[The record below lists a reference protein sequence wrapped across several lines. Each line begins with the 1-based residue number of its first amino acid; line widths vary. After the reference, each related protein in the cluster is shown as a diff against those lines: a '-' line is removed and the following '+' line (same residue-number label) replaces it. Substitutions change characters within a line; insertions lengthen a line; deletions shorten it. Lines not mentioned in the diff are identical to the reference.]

1 MKKVFKKSG
10 LIVKVLIGLAL
21 LGGTSCSNLFDDFLN
36 EDGSIK
42 SGDTR
47 LTAINPGQSQLNPD
61 ENSASAG
68 DDNKYEITEPAPAPK
83 PQITPNAKPE
93 EYFSSD
99 EDFEIKNTVIDSG
112 IVVLKS
118 GRENYNQII
127 YDAAQHEY
135 EIGYDKNEA
144 CSDGVKE
151 ARKHSS
157 PVFLTAY
164 DDPVTV
170 KAFKNDSK
178 AKITYSAFQ
187 TRTTNVSDGS
197 WTSSYIAEGSEVFVD
212 LQEAAQRKVDFTQA
226 GGEGEPIVFENLPY
240 GTTCVKITIT
250 ADDAYYSDSYTVCL
264 NKKHILTSLVTQE
277 EGNAAKT
284 DLTTGLVVLK
294 ESDGFNNN
302 QISYEPSVKNYATAN
317 LTSKDNTLYLKAVPS
332 DKKATVSWSA
342 AYTAKPVYKYE
353 YYQTVTKT
361 VVKVDANGKL
371 IEGPETTKE
380 TKKVASAAENKTEVK
395 EEASSDGSTT
405 TTTINTVTRKT
416 IVGLDKMEEV
426 TPEDISSILLPVEN
440 QNSDR
445 VRLTSLP
452 YGVTKVTVR
461 VSSYDKTNPLEDIY
475 TITLPRVQF
484 YSSEESSEN
493 TSSSGSEQ
501 SPACEDDTSKLEDL
515 SVTNLETIDDDG
527 NKTKIETQAA
537 VNFTFD
543 KEETIYSLVVD
554 EDTDVMIINPALS
567 ENESMSN
574 PVSKT
579 KYSSLTSNDYSVT
592 LQGGLQVITFTVTE
606 EGCEPRTYTIYAY
619 KQSGNTIL
627 EAINYSS
634 YDCVSEKWTEQ
645 SMASANYEAGLT
657 SMSPSAVSLD
667 NGAEESN
674 QAKTYRLNV
683 RADNAC
689 DVSKMKFSVKPYDS
703 HTHIYYYVGDACPA
717 ENDSAWGR
725 GYLAADSSNEKIFE
739 LNNAGVTGVT
749 NLWLKTVSRPYYHS
763 GDFDSTSAASVSPK
777 SDVTYHKIEISK
789 PGKKNAVFKELLIK
803 TVNETGKEDQL
814 HSDLDDAEKNG
825 VTHTAGNVTKNIG
838 TDIDIAKI
846 YFRLADKSDSTDL
859 KTIKYTVENTR
870 SSTTENTPNTSFTM
884 SPAKDTEFSD
894 GYYETIDGKKYYVI
908 SLGEIDTEASAAV
921 SSGRTSKDLPM
932 GKTTVTI
939 YVNGVKSTT
948 VIFSKPDLDCHTLTA
963 RPAIGSGSNG
973 YSTTS
978 FYDTVYYLNNDT
990 ESVLLTMNTTQK
1002 NEVITVDSYEKTADE
1017 NGVSNSVTYNVSD
1030 SDYITISQSTSV
1042 PYTAWTSEVK
1052 NIPVGT
1058 SVVVYKV
1065 TSADGK
1071 VTSADGKGHSEC
1083 KVTFVRAEDTET
1095 RLQSYSVTG
1104 PGKETISGFSWSDS
1118 GSPAGVNS
1126 YVNNFALKAGTGK
1139 YTVTAR
1145 PMNNNEKVEVS
1156 VYGTIAEVTALTGS
1170 GNVYDLSSADWASNI
1185 ISTEKASSQDPTY
1198 TFDVGSNYRY
1208 ILVRALVTNGSGSY
1222 MHYYDTLITVN
1233 LETSAGIKVTGKQ
1246 YNNSSKSDFDSF
1258 DFSSTEPSK
1267 AATNINSNGDIQIDV
1282 QKSEKAVWIDG
1293 YPEVTVESENI
1304 TGRVSVDS
1312 NKNIIIP
1319 YSVYKDYTGKT
1330 LTITY
1335 KARAEL
1341 TSVTE
1346 SPSYNIEI
1354 SGLKTVT
1361 SYASKSVTN
1370 SYTYVLPSSND
1381 AKQLAFRFGSHINDE
1396 GTNWIYTATDKGSK
1410 TGGVDIVGSLDG
1422 GSNWGATSY
1431 NFSGLHYLVQKGN
1444 DIYLAKL
1451 EADTSDS
1458 KKASA
1463 NTFYLLNASK
1473 KTLEEKSASELGI
1486 SLSVNAEVCYGGET
1500 PYLIPY
1506 LILKA
1511 DVSGVSKL
1519 GVIMDTLVAPEK
1531 QATDSKADSV
1541 TIKEPNNGFEMEGS
1555 GYKFSVFLK
1564 NALGVDDVTRFWY
1577 GAYTDTSGAL
1587 GYLNTVFKQSASGP
1601 ASGVDSAISFSWD
1614 LTGSCEKSFR
1624 VTIE

>member
-21 LGGTSCSNLFDDFLN
+21 LGATSCSNLFDDFLN

-61 ENSASAG
+61 ENSVSAG

-302 QISYEPSVKNYATAN
+302 QISYEPSVKDYETSI

-371 IEGPETTKE
+371 IEGPKTTKE
-380 TKKVASAAENKTEVK
+380 TKKVASDSENTSKVEEVT
-395 EEASSDGSTT
+395 ASDGSTT
-405 TTTINTVTRKT
+405 TTTTSTVTRKT
-416 IVGLDKMEEV
+416 IVGLDRMEEV
-426 TPEDISSILLPVEN
+426 TPVDISSILLPVEN

-452 YGVTKVTVR
+452 YGVTKVTAKVC
-461 VSSYDKTNPLEDIY
+461 SYDKSNPIEELY

-493 TSSSGSEQ
+493 TSSSGSDQ

-515 SVTNLETIDDDG
+515 SVTNLEIIDDDG
-527 NKTKIETQAA
+527 NKTKVETQAA
-537 VNFTFD
+537 VNFTFN

-554 EDTDVMIINPALS
+554 EDTDVMIINPTLS

-574 PVSKT
+574 PLSKT
-579 KYSSLTSNDYSVT
+579 KYSELKSNDYSVN
-592 LQGGLQVITFTVTE
+592 LLGGLQVITFTVTE

-627 EAINYSS
+627 ESINYSS

-667 NGAEESN
+667 NGAVNSN
-674 QAKTYRLNV
+674 QAKTYSLNV

-739 LNNAGVTGVT
+739 LNNAGVTSVT

-763 GDFDSTSAASVSPK
+763 ADFTGSDSASVSPK

-789 PGKKNAVFKELLIK
+789 PGRENAAFKELLIK
-803 TVNETGKEDQL
+803 TVNETGKEEQL

-825 VTHTAGNVTKNIG
+825 VTHTAGSIVKDIA
-838 TDIDIAKI
+838 TDVDVAKI
-846 YFRLADKSDSTDL
+846 YFRLADKSDSTDS

-884 SPAKDTEFSD
+884 SPAKETEFTD
-894 GYYETIDGKKYYVI
+894 GYYETINGKKYYVI
-908 SLGEIDTEASAAV
+908 TLGEIDTEASAEV

-939 YVNGVKSTT
+939 YVNGAKSTT

-963 RPAIGSGSNG
+963 RPAIGSGSYYG
-973 YSTTS
+973 VSTTS
-978 FYDTVYYLNNDT
+978 YYDTVFYLNNDT
-990 ESVLLTMNTTQK
+990 ESVLLTMKTTQK
-1002 NEVITVDSYEKTADE
+1002 NEVITVDSYKKTADE
-1017 NGVSNSVTYNVSD
+1017 NGVSNSETYDVSD

-1042 PYTAWTSEVK
+1042 PYTAWTCEVK

-1065 TSADGK
+1065 TNADGQ
-1071 VTSADGKGHSEC
+1071 GHSEC

-1104 PGKETISGFSWSDS
+1104 PGKENISGFSWSDS

-1139 YTVTAR
+1139 YTVIAR

-1156 VYGTIAEVTALTGS
+1156 VYGTITEVTALTGS

-1185 ISTEKASSQDPTY
+1185 ISTEKASSKDPTY

-1233 LETSAGIKVTGKQ
+1233 LETTTGITAVGKQ
-1246 YNNSSKSDFDSF
+1246 YYNKEKNNSDSLQLSTSK
-1258 DFSSTEPSK
+1258 T

-1282 QKSEKAVWIDG
+1282 QKSEKAVWIEG
-1293 YPEVTVESENI
+1293 YPKVTVESENI

-1319 YSVYKDYTGKT
+1319 YSVYKEYTGKT
-1330 LTITY
+1330 LTLTY
-1335 KARAEL
+1335 SARAEL

-1361 SYASKSVTN
+1361 SYSSKTVTN

-1381 AKQLAFRFGSHINDE
+1381 AKQLAFRFGSHINDSS
-1396 GTNWIYTATDKGSK
+1396 TNWIYNANATDNGSK
-1410 TGGVDIVGSLDG
+1410 TGGVDIVGSLNY
-1422 GSNWGATSY
+1422 GSSWGATSY

-1451 EADTSDS
+1451 EADTSDN
-1458 KKASA
+1458 KKAKA
-1463 NTFYLLNASK
+1463 DTFYLLNVSK
-1473 KTLEEKSASELGI
+1473 KTLEEKFASELGI
-1486 SLSVNAEVCYGGET
+1486 SLSVNAEVCYDGDT
-1500 PYLIPY
+1500 PY

-1519 GVIMDTLVAPEK
+1519 GVIMDTLVAPE
-1531 QATDSKADSV
+1531 DSANSAAADQV
-1541 TIKEPNNGFEMEGS
+1541 KIEKTNNGFKMEGN

-1564 NALGVDDVTRFWY
+1564 NALGVDDVSRFWY

-1614 LTGSCEKSFR
+1614 LPYTGQASKSFR

>member
-21 LGGTSCSNLFDDFLN
+21 LGATSCSNLFDDFLN

-302 QISYEPSVKNYATAN
+302 QISYEPSVKDYETSI

-342 AYTAKPVYKYE
+342 SYTAKPVYKYE

-371 IEGPETTKE
+371 IEGPKTTKE
-380 TKKVASAAENKTEVK
+380 TKKVASDSENSSNITEDT
-395 EEASSDGSTT
+395 ASDGSTT
-405 TTTINTVTRKT
+405 TTTTSTVTRKT

-445 VRLTSLP
+445 VRVTSLP
-452 YGVTKVTVR
+452 YGVTKVTAKVC
-461 VSSYDKTNPLEDIY
+461 SYDKSNPLEELY

-501 SPACEDDTSKLEDL
+501 SPACEDDTSKLEAL

-537 VNFTFD
+537 VNFTFN

-554 EDTDVMIINPALS
+554 EDTDVMIINPTLS

-579 KYSSLTSNDYSVT
+579 KYSELKSNDYSVN
-592 LQGGLQVITFTVTE
+592 LLGGLQVITFTVTE

-627 EAINYSS
+627 QAINYSS

-645 SMASANYEAGLT
+645 SMASANYEAGVT
-657 SMSPSAVSLD
+657 AMSPSAVSLD
-667 NGAEESN
+667 NGASAAEN
-674 QAKTYRLNV
+674 ANTYKLNV

-703 HTHIYYYVGDACPA
+703 HTHIYYYVGNECP
-717 ENDSAWGR
+717 
-725 GYLAADSSNEKIFE
+725 AADSSDWGSGYLSSSSSNEKVFTLSNEGIK
-739 LNNAGVTGVT
+739 AKTR
-749 NLWLKTVSRPYYHS
+749 LWLKTVSRPYYHTS
-763 GDFDSTSAASVSPK
+763 DFENESSASVSPR

-789 PGKKNAVFKELLIK
+789 PGKANAAFKELLIK
-803 TVNETGKEDQL
+803 TESETNVVKTL
-814 HSDLDDAEKNG
+814 HSDLDSNDGAG
-825 VTHTAGNVTKNIG
+825 VIHTAGDIEKYVG
-838 TDIDIAKI
+838 TDIDVAKI
-846 YFRLADKSDSTDL
+846 YFRFADDDVKDNKTVTYSVVNKRASDTNL
-859 KTIKYTVENTR
+859 
-870 SSTTENTPNTSFTM
+870 TPNTDFYK
-884 SPAKDTEFSD
+884 SPAPGSLKGSTE
-894 GYYETIDGKKYYVI
+894 IKDGKEYYVI
-908 SLGEIDTEASAAV
+908 TLGQPEAEDKNADDLSKA
-921 SSGRTSKDLPM
+921 RTTNDLPM
-932 GKTTVTI
+932 GDTIVKIFVNDSESATVTL
-939 YVNGVKSTT
+939 K
-948 VIFSKPDLDCHTLTA
+948 KPDLNSYSLTA
-963 RPAIGSGSNG
+963 KPALGSGYSG
-973 YSTTS
+973 YYTTS
-978 FYDTVYYLNNDT
+978 FYDTVYYLNKGVEEVD
-990 ESVLLTMNTTQK
+990 LTMNTSQK
-1002 NEVITVDSYEKTADE
+1002 NEIIYVDSYKKIAKE
-1017 NGVSNSVTYNVSD
+1017 NGSEESDDYSDKGYVSIV
-1030 SDYITISQSTSV
+1030 QSKDK
-1042 PYTAWTSEVK
+1042 PYTKWTSKVTK
-1052 NIPVGT
+1052 IPKGT
-1058 SVVVYKV
+1058 SQVVYRVK
-1065 TSADGK
+1065 SAYGDFSQLC
-1071 VTSADGKGHSEC
+1071 T
-1083 KVTFVRAEDTET
+1083 VTFVRAEDTET
-1095 RLQSYSVTG
+1095 RLRSFDVAG
-1104 PGKETISGFSWSDS
+1104 PKNHITDFKWSDEGTS
-1118 GSPAGVNS
+1118 ENGID
-1126 YVNNFALKAGTGK
+1126 VNNYKLGDATGNYTITAL
-1139 YTVTAR
+1139 
-1145 PMNNNEKVEVS
+1145 PMNSNE
-1156 VYGTIAEVTALTGS
+1156 EVTVFVYKSDTKNIDKNNLEALNKKDYQT
-1170 GNVYDLSSADWASNI
+1170 N
-1185 ISTEKASSQDPTY
+1185 
-1198 TFDVGSNYRY
+1198 
-1208 ILVRALVTNGSGSY
+1208 TNGSYTFEAESDDKFVLVRVEVKNGTSNVR
-1222 MHYYDTLITVN
+1222 YYDALITVDP
-1233 LETSAGIKVTGKQ
+1233 EVTTKITATGKQ
-1246 YNNSSKSDFDSF
+1246 YYNST
-1258 DFSSTEPSK
+1258 STEYDAFNFYK
-1267 AATNINSNGDIQIDV
+1267 ADNTIAAASTNVNSNGDIRIEV
-1282 QKSEKAVWIDG
+1282 SKSAKAKWNDG
-1293 YPEVTVESENI
+1293 YPKVTLDTVDGENIASHLDIDSDMNITIKYDVYKNYLGKALNVIYKATAEIGTVEEEFVFPI
-1304 TGRVSVDS
+1304 
-1312 NKNIIIP
+1312 
-1319 YSVYKDYTGKT
+1319 
-1330 LTITY
+1330 
-1335 KARAEL
+1335 EL
-1341 TSVTE
+1341 ST
-1346 SPSYNIEI
+1346 
-1354 SGLKTVT
+1354 LKTVT
-1361 SYASKSVTN
+1361 SYNKWISSKSY
-1370 SYTYVLPSSND
+1370 SYVLPASND
-1381 AKQLAFRFGSHINDE
+1381 QNQLAFRFGSQINDE
-1396 GTNWIYTATDKGSK
+1396 RTNWIYTATDKGSK
-1410 TGGVDIVGSLDG
+1410 TGGVDIVGSLNY

-1431 NFSGLHYLVQKGN
+1431 NFSGLHYLVQKGSS
-1444 DIYLAKL
+1444 IYLAKL
-1451 EADTSDS
+1451 EADSFDN
-1458 KKASA
+1458 KKAKA
-1463 NTFYLLNASK
+1463 DIFYLLNASK

-1486 SLSVNAEVCYGGET
+1486 SLSVNAEVCYNGDT
-1500 PYLIPY
+1500 PYL
-1506 LILKA
+1506 LLKA
-1511 DVSGVSKL
+1511 NVSGADKL
-1519 GVIMDTLVAPEK
+1519 GVIMDTLVAPENK
-1531 QATDSKADSV
+1531 ATDSKADSV
-1541 TIKEPNNGFEMEGS
+1541 TIKETNNGFSMAGD

-1577 GAYTDTSGAL
+1577 GPYTGVSGL
-1587 GYLNTVFKQSASGP
+1587 NYLSTVFSNSGSNLP
-1601 ASGVDSAISFSWD
+1601 ANTDSAISFSWD
-1614 LTGSCEKSFR
+1614 LSGSCEKSFR

>member
-284 DLTTGLVVLK
+284 DLTTGLVILK

-302 QISYEPSVKNYATAN
+302 QISYEPSVKNYTTAN
-317 LTSKDNTLYLKAVPS
+317 LTSKDNTVYLKAVPS

-371 IEGPETTKE
+371 IDGPKTTKE
-380 TKKVASAAENKTEVK
+380 TKKVVSGSENSNNIEEVT
-395 EEASSDGSTT
+395 ASDGSTT
-405 TTTINTVTRKT
+405 TTTTSTVTRKT
-416 IVGLDKMEEV
+416 IVGLDKMEEIEA
-426 TPEDISSILLPVEN
+426 EDISSILLPVEN

-501 SPACEDDTSKLEDL
+501 SPVCEDDTSKLEDL

-554 EDTDVMIINPALS
+554 EDTDVMIINPTLS

-579 KYSSLTSNDYSVT
+579 KYSELKSNDYSVN
-592 LQGGLQVITFTVTE
+592 LLGGLQVITFTVTE

-657 SMSPSAVSLD
+657 SMSPSAVSLT
-667 NGAEESN
+667 NGASEVKN
-674 QAKTYRLNV
+674 ANTYKLNV

-703 HTHIYYYVGDACPA
+703 HTHIYYYVGNECP
-717 ENDSAWGR
+717 
-725 GYLAADSSNEKIFE
+725 AADSSDWGSGYLAGQSSNEKVFE
-739 LNNAGVTGVT
+739 LSNDGETAVT

-763 GDFDSTSAASVSPK
+763 ADFTGSDSASVSPR

-789 PGKKNAVFKELLIK
+789 PGRENAAFKELLIK
-803 TVNETGKEDQL
+803 TVNEINKEVTL
-814 HSDLDDAEKNG
+814 YSDLDDAEKNG
-825 VTHTAGNVTKNIG
+825 VTHTAGSIVKYIA
-838 TDIDIAKI
+838 TDVDVAKI
-846 YFRLADKSDSTDL
+846 YFRLADKSDENDL
-859 KTIKYTVENTR
+859 KKIKFTVENTR
-870 SSTTENTPNTSFTM
+870 KSSTESASNTSFIM
-884 SPAKDTEFSD
+884 IPAKETEFTG
-894 GYYETIDGKKYYVI
+894 GYFENIDGKIYYVI
-908 SLGEIDTEASAAV
+908 ILGQIESESGDVLT
-921 SSGRTSKDLPM
+921 GRTSNDLPM
-932 GKTTVTI
+932 GETKIRIYTNEKLSGTI
-939 YVNGVKSTT
+939 TLN
-948 VIFSKPDLDCHTLTA
+948 KPDLDCHTLTA
-963 RPAIGSGSNG
+963 KPAIGSGSSYG
-973 YSTTS
+973 VSTTS
-978 FYDTVYYLNNDT
+978 YYDTVYYLNKNT
-990 ESVLLTMNTTQK
+990 ASVVLTMNTTQK
-1002 NEVITVDSYEKTADE
+1002 NEKIEVLSYTKTADQNGLQASESYSIGDE
-1017 NGVSNSVTYNVSD
+1017 N
-1030 SDYITISQSTSV
+1030 YIMLSHSGNV
-1042 PYTAWTSEVK
+1042 PYTQWTSEVN

-1058 SVVVYKV
+1058 SVVIYKV
-1065 TSADGK
+1065 TSADGQ
-1071 VTSADGKGHSEC
+1071 GHSEC

-1104 PGKETISGFSWSDS
+1104 PGNENISGFSWSDS
-1118 GSPAGVNS
+1118 GMSAGEKS

-1145 PMNNNEKVEVS
+1145 PMNDNENVEVS
-1156 VYGTIAEVTALTGS
+1156 VYGTTAEITALTDA
-1170 GNVYDLSSADWASNI
+1170 VYSTDGWSEITNTAAAS
-1185 ISTEKASSQDPTY
+1185 TY
-1198 TFDVGSNYRY
+1198 TFDVASNYRY
-1208 ILVRALVTNGSGSY
+1208 ILVRALVTNGSY
-1222 MHYYDTLITVN
+1222 KHYYDTLITVD
-1233 LETSAGIKVTGKQ
+1233 LETTAGINVTGKQ
-1246 YNNSSKSDFDSF
+1246 YKNSSKSDFYSF
-1258 DFSSTEPSK
+1258 DFSSTSTGPAK

-1282 QKSEKAVWIDG
+1282 QKSEKAVWIEG

-1319 YSVYKDYTGKT
+1319 YSVYKDYTGKK

-1335 KARAEL
+1335 RARAEL
-1341 TSVTE
+1341 TSVTD
-1346 SPSYNIEI
+1346 PASYDIEI

-1361 SYASKSVTN
+1361 SYTSKTVTN

-1410 TGGVDIVGSLDG
+1410 TGGLDIVGSLDG
-1422 GSNWGATSY
+1422 GSSWGATSY
-1431 NFSGLHYLVQKGN
+1431 NFSGLHYLVQKGS

-1451 EADTSDS
+1451 EADSSDS

-1463 NTFYLLNASK
+1463 NTFYLLNVSK
-1473 KTLEEKSASELGI
+1473 ETLEEKSASTLGI
-1486 SLSVNAEVCYGGET
+1486 SLSVNAEVCYDSDT
-1500 PYLIPY
+1500 PYLVV
-1506 LILKA
+1506 KA

-1519 GVIMDTLVAPEK
+1519 GVIMDTLVAPK
-1531 QATDSKADSV
+1531 DSADSAAADQV
-1541 TIKEPNNGFEMEGS
+1541 KIEKTNNGFKMEGS
-1555 GYKFSVFLK
+1555 DYKFSVFLK

-1577 GAYTDTSGAL
+1577 GPYTGVSGL
-1587 GYLNTVFKQSASGP
+1587 NYLSTVFSNSGSNLP
-1601 ASGVDSAISFSWD
+1601 ANTDSAISFSWD
-1614 LTGSCEKSFR
+1614 LPSTGQASKSFR

>member
-1 MKKVFKKSG
+1 MKKVFKKSE

-21 LGGTSCSNLFDDFLN
+21 LGATSCSNLFDDFLN

-302 QISYEPSVKNYATAN
+302 QISYEPSVKDYETSI

-371 IEGPETTKE
+371 IEGPKTTKE
-380 TKKVASAAENKTEVK
+380 TKKVASDSENSNNIEEVT
-395 EEASSDGSTT
+395 ASDGSITT
-405 TTTINTVTRKT
+405 TTTSTVTRKT

-426 TPEDISSILLPVEN
+426 TPVDISSILLPVEN

-452 YGVTKVTVR
+452 YGVTKVTAKVC
-461 VSSYDKTNPLEDIY
+461 SYDKSNPIEELY

-484 YSSEESSEN
+484 YSSEEDSEN

-515 SVTNLETIDDDG
+515 SVTNLEIIDDDG
-527 NKTKIETQAA
+527 NKTKVETQAA
-537 VNFTFD
+537 VNFTFN

-554 EDTDVMIINPALS
+554 EDTDVMIINPTLS

-574 PVSKT
+574 PISKT
-579 KYSSLTSNDYSVT
+579 KYSELKSNDYSVN
-592 LQGGLQVITFTVTE
+592 LLGGLQVITFTVTE
-606 EGCEPRTYTIYAY
+606 EGCQPRTYTIYAY

-634 YDCVSEKWTEQ
+634 YDYVSEKWTEQ

-674 QAKTYRLNV
+674 QAKTYSLNV

-703 HTHIYYYVGDACPA
+703 HTHIYYYVGNECP
-717 ENDSAWGR
+717 
-725 GYLAADSSNEKIFE
+725 AADSSLWGNGYLANQSSNEKLFE
-739 LNNAGVTGVT
+739 LNNDGSTALTS
-749 NLWLKTVSRPYYHS
+749 LWLKTVSRPYYHS
-763 GDFDSTSAASVSPK
+763 ADFNGSDSTSVSPR

-789 PGKKNAVFKELLIK
+789 PGRENAAFKELLIK

-825 VTHTAGNVTKNIG
+825 VTHTAGSIVKDIA
-838 TDIDIAKI
+838 TDVDVAKI
-846 YFRLADKSDSTDL
+846 YFRLADKSDENDL
-859 KTIKYTVENTR
+859 KNIKFTVENTR
-870 SSTTENTPNTSFTM
+870 KSSTNTTPNSAFKMT
-884 SPAKDTEFSD
+884 PAKETEFTG
-894 GYYETIDGKKYYVI
+894 GYFENIDGKIYYVI
-908 SLGEIDTEASAAV
+908 ILGQIESESAETALT
-921 SSGRTSKDLPM
+921 GRTSNDLPM
-932 GKTTVTI
+932 GETKITI
-939 YVNGVKSTT
+939 YTNDKTSAT
-948 VIFSKPDLDCHTLTA
+948 VILNKPDLNCYTLTA
-963 RPAIGSGSNG
+963 KSLIGGGSYGVNA
-973 YSTTS
+973 TD
-978 FYDTVYYLNNDT
+978 FYDTVYYLNKDT
-990 ESVLLTMNTTQK
+990 PSVVLSMTTKQK
-1002 NEVITVDSYEKTADE
+1002 NEKITVESYTKTADQ
-1017 NGVSNSVTYNVSD
+1017 NGNPATKETEQ
-1030 SDYITISQSTSV
+1030 ITADVKQSSEK
-1042 PYTAWTSEVK
+1042 PYTTWTSEIK

-1065 TSADGK
+1065 TSADG
-1071 VTSADGKGHSEC
+1071 SASSDC

-1118 GSPAGVNS
+1118 GSSAGVNS
-1126 YVNNFALKAGTGK
+1126 YVNNFSLRAGTGK

-1145 PMNNNEKVEVS
+1145 PMNDNEKVEVS
-1156 VYGTIAEVTALTGS
+1156 VYGTENEIRELTDAVYSTDGWSEITNTA
-1170 GNVYDLSSADWASNI
+1170 AAS
-1185 ISTEKASSQDPTY
+1185 TY

-1208 ILVRALVTNGSGSY
+1208 ILVKALVTNGSY
-1222 MHYYDTLITVN
+1222 KHYYDTLITVN

-1258 DFSSTEPSK
+1258 DFSSTEPAK

-1282 QKSEKAVWIDG
+1282 QKSEKAVWIEDF
-1293 YPEVTVESENI
+1293 PKVTVESENI
-1304 TGRVSVDS
+1304 TGRVSVDA
-1312 NKNIIIP
+1312 NKNIVIP
-1319 YSVYKDYTGKT
+1319 YDVYKEYTGKN

-1335 KARAEL
+1335 SARAEL

-1346 SPSYNIEI
+1346 IIPYNIEI

-1361 SYASKSVTN
+1361 SYDSKSVTN
-1370 SYTYVLPSSND
+1370 QYTYVLPSSND
-1381 AKQLAFRFGSHINDE
+1381 KKQLAFRFGSHINDSS
-1396 GTNWIYTATDKGSK
+1396 TNWIYTATKTEDGSGSK
-1410 TGGVDIVGSLDG
+1410 TGGVDIVGSLNY
-1422 GSNWGATSY
+1422 GSSWGATSY

-1451 EADTSDS
+1451 EADNSDN
-1458 KKASA
+1458 KKAKA
-1463 NTFYLLNASK
+1463 DIFYLLNASK
-1473 KTLEEKSASELGI
+1473 KTLEEKSASALGI
-1486 SLSVNAEVCYGGET
+1486 SLSVNAEVCYDGET
-1500 PYLIPY
+1500 PY

-1519 GVIMDTLVAPEK
+1519 GVIMDTLVAPENK
-1531 QATDSKADSV
+1531 ATDSNADSV
-1541 TIKEPNNGFEMEGS
+1541 NITETNNGFKMSGS

-1564 NALGVDDVTRFWY
+1564 NALGVDDVSRFWY

-1614 LTGSCEKSFR
+1614 LPYTGQTTKSFR

>member
-21 LGGTSCSNLFDDFLN
+21 LGATSCSNLFDDFLN

-47 LTAINPGQSQLNPD
+47 LTAIDPGQSQLNPD

-178 AKITYSAFQ
+178 AKITYSALQ

-277 EGNAAKT
+277 DGNAAKT

-294 ESDGFNNN
+294 ESDGFNKN
-302 QISYEPSVKNYATAN
+302 QISYVPSVKDYETSI

-371 IEGPETTKE
+371 IEGPKTTKE
-380 TKKVASAAENKTEVK
+380 TKKVASDSENSSNITEVP
-395 EEASSDGSTT
+395 ASDGSITT
-405 TTTINTVTRKT
+405 TTTSTVTRKT

-452 YGVTKVTVR
+452 YGVTKVTAKVC
-461 VSSYDKTNPLEDIY
+461 SYDKSNPLEELY

-484 YSSEESSEN
+484 YSSEESSE
-493 TSSSGSEQ
+493 TTTSSGSEQ

-515 SVTNLETIDDDG
+515 SVTNLETLDDDG
-527 NKTKIETQAA
+527 NKTKVETQAA

-543 KEETIYSLVVD
+543 KEETIYSVVVD
-554 EDTDVMIINPALS
+554 EDTDVMIINPTLS

-574 PVSKT
+574 PISKT
-579 KYSSLTSNDYSVT
+579 KYSELKSNDCSVN
-592 LQGGLQVITFTVTE
+592 LLGGLQVITFTVTE

-634 YDCVSEKWTEQ
+634 YDCVGKSWTAQ
-645 SMASANYEAGLT
+645 SISAASYAADVT
-657 SMSPSAVSLD
+657 AMSPASVSLK
-667 NGAEESN
+667 NGAEKSADAN
-674 QAKTYRLNV
+674 TYKLDV

-689 DVSKMKFSVKPYDS
+689 DVSEMKFSVKPYDS
-703 HTHIYYYVGDACPA
+703 HTHIFYYAGDECPA
-717 ENDSAWGR
+717 ADSSDWGS

-763 GDFDSTSAASVSPK
+763 ADFTGSDSASVSPR

-789 PGKKNAVFKELLIK
+789 PGRENAAFKELLIK
-803 TVNETGKEDQL
+803 TVNEINKEVTL
-814 HSDLDDAEKNG
+814 YSDLDDAEKNG
-825 VTHTAGNVTKNIG
+825 VTHTAGSIVKDIA
-838 TDIDIAKI
+838 TDVDVAKI
-846 YFRLADKSDSTDL
+846 YFRLADKSDENDL
-859 KTIKYTVENTR
+859 KNIKFTVENTR
-870 SSTTENTPNTSFTM
+870 KSSTESASNTSFKM
-884 SPAKDTEFSD
+884 SPAKETEFTG
-894 GYYETIDGKKYYVI
+894 GYFENIDGKIYYVI
-908 SLGEIDTEASAAV
+908 ILGQIESESGDVLT
-921 SSGRTSKDLPM
+921 GRTSNDLPM
-932 GKTTVTI
+932 GETKIRVYTNEKLSGTI
-939 YVNGVKSTT
+939 TLN
-948 VIFSKPDLDCHTLTA
+948 KPDLDCHTLTA
-963 RPAIGSGSNG
+963 KPAIGSGSSYG
-973 YSTTS
+973 VSTTS
-978 FYDTVYYLNNDT
+978 YYDTVYYLNKNT
-990 ESVLLTMNTTQK
+990 ASVVLTMNTTQK
-1002 NEVITVDSYEKTADE
+1002 NEKIEVLSYTKTADQNGLQASESYSIGDE
-1017 NGVSNSVTYNVSD
+1017 N
-1030 SDYITISQSTSV
+1030 YIMLSHSGNV
-1042 PYTAWTSEVK
+1042 PYTQWTSEVK
-1052 NIPVGT
+1052 KIPVGT
-1058 SVVVYKV
+1058 SVVVYRV
-1065 TSADGK
+1065 TNADA
-1071 VTSADGKGHSEC
+1071 TNYTNADATNYTNC

-1104 PGKETISGFSWSDS
+1104 PGNENIREFSWSDS
-1118 GSPAGVNS
+1118 GSSAGQNS
-1126 YVNNFALKAGTGK
+1126 YVNNFTLKAGTGK

-1145 PMNNNEKVEVS
+1145 PMNDNEKVVVS
-1156 VYGTIAEVTALTGS
+1156 VYGTTAEITALTGS
-1170 GNVYDLSSADWASNI
+1170 GNVYDLSSAEWASNI
-1185 ISTEKASSQDPTY
+1185 ISTEKAAPQDSTY
-1198 TFDVGSNYRY
+1198 TFDVASNYRY
-1208 ILVRALVTNGSGSY
+1208 ILVRALVTNGSY
-1222 MHYYDTLITVN
+1222 KHYYDTLITVD
-1233 LETSAGIKVTGKQ
+1233 LETTTGITAVGKQ
-1246 YNNSSKSDFDSF
+1246 YYNKEKNNSYSLQLSTSK
-1258 DFSSTEPSK
+1258 T

-1282 QKSEKAVWIDG
+1282 QKSAKAKWLDG
-1293 YPEVTVESENI
+1293 YPLIKAADEDI
-1304 TGRVSVDS
+1304 T
-1312 NKNIIIP
+1312 NKVRINSSSKQIVIP
-1319 YSVYKDYTGKT
+1319 YSVYKDYAGKS
-1330 LTITY
+1330 ITVTY
-1335 KARAEL
+1335 GARAEL
-1341 TSVTE
+1341 ESVTE
-1346 SPSYNIEI
+1346 TPSYSLDIT
-1354 SGLKTVT
+1354 GLETVT
-1361 SYASKSVTN
+1361 VYKPDYKIN
-1370 SYTYVLPSSND
+1370 SYNYVLPSSSK
-1381 AKQLAFRFGSHINDE
+1381 AKQLAFRFGSQINDSK
-1396 GTNWIYTATDKGSK
+1396 TNWIYTATKTEDGSGSK
-1410 TGGVDIVGSLDG
+1410 TGGVDIVGSLDKG
-1422 GSNWGATSY
+1422 KHWGATSY
-1431 NFSGLHYLVQKGN
+1431 NFSGLHYLVQKG
-1444 DIYLAKL
+1444 DSIYLAKL
-1451 EADTSDS
+1451 ESDS
-1458 KKASA
+1458 SDNNKAVVNKFYQLDVENKKVVDAE
-1463 NTFYLLNASK
+1463 N
-1473 KTLEEKSASELGI
+1473 LGI
-1486 SLSVNAEVCYGGET
+1486 SLSVNAEVCYNGDT
-1500 PYLIPY
+1500 PYL
-1506 LILKA
+1506 LLKA
-1511 DVSGVSKL
+1511 NVSGADKL
-1519 GVIMDTLVAPEK
+1519 GVIMDTLVASEDK
-1531 QATDSKADSV
+1531 ATNSTADSV
-1541 TIKEPNNGFEMEGS
+1541 SIEETNNGFSMAGAGS

-1577 GAYTDTSGAL
+1577 GPYTGVSGL
-1587 GYLNTVFKQSASGP
+1587 NYLSTVFSNSGSNLP
-1601 ASGVDSAISFSWD
+1601 ANTDSAISFSWD

>member
-21 LGGTSCSNLFDDFLN
+21 LGATSCSNLFDDFLN

-302 QISYEPSVKNYATAN
+302 QISYEPSVKNYTTAN
-317 LTSKDNTLYLKAVPS
+317 LTSKDNTVYLKAVPS

-371 IEGPETTKE
+371 IEGPKTTKE
-380 TKKVASAAENKTEVK
+380 TKKVASDSENTSKV
-395 EEASSDGSTT
+395 EEDTASDGSTT
-405 TTTINTVTRKT
+405 TTTTVAVTRKT
-416 IVGLDKMEEV
+416 IVGLDKMEEIEA
-426 TPEDISSILLPVEN
+426 EDISSILLPVEN

-452 YGVTKVTVR
+452 YGVTKVTAKIC
-461 VSSYDKTNPLEDIY
+461 SYDKSNPLEELY

-484 YSSEESSEN
+484 YSSEEGSEN

-527 NKTKIETQAA
+527 NKTKVETQAA
-537 VNFTFD
+537 VNFTFN

-554 EDTDVMIINPALS
+554 EDTDVMIINPTLS

-574 PVSKT
+574 PLSKT
-579 KYSSLTSNDYSVT
+579 KYSELKSNDYSVN
-592 LQGGLQVITFTVTE
+592 LLGGLQVITFTVTE

-627 EAINYSS
+627 ESINYSS

-657 SMSPSAVSLD
+657 AMSPSAVSLD

-703 HTHIYYYVGDACPA
+703 HTHIYYYVGNECP
-717 ENDSAWGR
+717 
-725 GYLAADSSNEKIFE
+725 AADSSLWGNGYLANQSSNEKFFE
-739 LNNAGVTGVT
+739 LNNDGNTALTI
-749 NLWLKTVSRPYYHS
+749 LWLKTVSRSYYHS
-763 GDFDSTSAASVSPK
+763 AEFESKSAASVSPR

-789 PGKKNAVFKELLIK
+789 PGRENAAFKELLIK
-803 TVNETGKEDQL
+803 TVNETGTESRL
-814 HSDLDDAEKNG
+814 HSDFDTADEAG
-825 VTHTAGNVTKNIG
+825 VTHTAADISKNVA
-838 TDIDIAKI
+838 TDIDVAKI

-859 KTIKYTVENTR
+859 KKIKYSVKNTR
-870 SSTTENTPNTSFTM
+870 KSSTETTENTSFTM
-884 SPAKDTEFSD
+884 SPEKDTESDFSASV
-894 GYYETIDGKKYYVI
+894 ESVDGKKFYVI
-908 SLGEIDTEASAAV
+908 TLGEIEKEVSGSV
-921 SSGRTSKDLPM
+921 SSGRTTKDLPM
-932 GKTTVTI
+932 GETKVTV
-939 YVNGVKSTT
+939 YVNGTESASVTLN
-948 VIFSKPDLDCHTLTA
+948 KPDLDCHSLTA
-963 RPAIGSGSNG
+963 IPKIGSGSFYG
-973 YSTTS
+973 VSTTS
-978 FYDTVYYLNNDT
+978 YYDTVFYLNNDT

-1002 NEVITVDSYEKTADE
+1002 NEVITVDSYKKTADE

-1030 SDYITISQSTSV
+1030 SNYITISQSTSV
-1042 PYTAWTSEVK
+1042 PYTVWTSEVK

-1058 SVVVYKV
+1058 SVVVYRV
-1065 TSADGK
+1065 TNADA
-1071 VTSADGKGHSEC
+1071 TNYTNDDATNYTNC

-1104 PGKETISGFSWSDS
+1104 PGKENISGFSWSDS
-1118 GSPAGVNS
+1118 GSSAGQNLF
-1126 YVNNFALKAGTGK
+1126 VNNFALKAGTGK

-1145 PMNNNEKVEVS
+1145 PMNDNENVEVS
-1156 VYGTIAEVTALTGS
+1156 VYGRTAEITALTGS

-1185 ISTEKASSQDPTY
+1185 ISTEKASSKDPTY

-1258 DFSSTEPSK
+1258 DFSSTEPAK

-1282 QKSEKAVWIDG
+1282 QKSEKAVWIEDF
-1293 YPEVTVESENI
+1293 PKVTVESENI
-1304 TGRVSVDS
+1304 TGRVSVDA
-1312 NKNIIIP
+1312 NKNIVIP
-1319 YSVYKDYTGKT
+1319 YSVYKEYTGKT

-1361 SYASKSVTN
+1361 SYSSKTVTN

-1381 AKQLAFRFGSHINDE
+1381 AKQLAFRFGSQINE
-1396 GTNWIYTATDKGSK
+1396 ERTNWIYNATDKGSK

-1431 NFSGLHYLVQKGN
+1431 NFSGLHYLVQKG
-1444 DIYLAKL
+1444 DSIYLAKL
-1451 EADTSDS
+1451 EADSSDNNKAVVNKFYQLDVEN
-1458 KKASA
+1458 KKVTDAE
-1463 NTFYLLNASK
+1463 N
-1473 KTLEEKSASELGI
+1473 LGI
-1486 SLSVNAEVCYGGET
+1486 SLSVNAEVCYNGDT
-1500 PYLIPY
+1500 PYL
-1506 LILKA
+1506 LLKA
-1511 DVSGVSKL
+1511 NVSGADKL
-1519 GVIMDTLVAPEK
+1519 GVIMDTLVAPEDK
-1531 QATDSKADSV
+1531 ATNSTADSV
-1541 TIKEPNNGFEMEGS
+1541 SIEETNNGFSMAGD

-1564 NALGVDDVTRFWY
+1564 NALGVDDVSRFWY
-1577 GAYTDTSGAL
+1577 GAYTSENGL
-1587 GYLNTVFKQSASGP
+1587 GYLDSVFTNKQSGFSQNQNK
-1601 ASGVDSAISFSWD
+1601 DSAISFSWD
-1614 LTGSCEKSFR
+1614 LPYTGQASKSFR

>member
-21 LGGTSCSNLFDDFLN
+21 LGATSCSNLFDDFLN

-302 QISYEPSVKNYATAN
+302 QISYEPSVKDYETSI

-342 AYTAKPVYKYE
+342 SYTAKPVYKYE

-371 IEGPETTKE
+371 IEGPKTTKE
-380 TKKVASAAENKTEVK
+380 TKKVASDSENSSNITEDT
-395 EEASSDGSTT
+395 ASDGSTT
-405 TTTINTVTRKT
+405 TTTTSTVTRKT

-445 VRLTSLP
+445 VRVTSLP
-452 YGVTKVTVR
+452 YGVTKVTAKVC
-461 VSSYDKTNPLEDIY
+461 SYDKSNPLEELY

-501 SPACEDDTSKLEDL
+501 SPACEDDTSKLEAL

-537 VNFTFD
+537 VNFTFN

-554 EDTDVMIINPALS
+554 EDTDVMIINPTLS

-574 PVSKT
+574 PLSKT
-579 KYSSLTSNDYSVT
+579 KYSELKSNDYSVN
-592 LQGGLQVITFTVTE
+592 LLGGLQVITFTVTE
-606 EGCEPRTYTIYAY
+606 EGCQPRTYTIYAY

-645 SMASANYEAGLT
+645 SMASANYAAGLT
-657 SMSPSAVSLD
+657 AMSPSAVSLV
-667 NGAEESN
+667 NGAANSN
-674 QAKTYRLNV
+674 QAKTYSLKV

-703 HTHIYYYVGDACPA
+703 HTHIYYYVGNECP
-717 ENDSAWGR
+717 
-725 GYLAADSSNEKIFE
+725 AADSSDWGSGYLANQSSNEKLFE
-739 LNNAGVTGVT
+739 LNNDGSAALTS
-749 NLWLKTVSRPYYHS
+749 LWLKTVSRPYYHPA
-763 GDFDSTSAASVSPK
+763 DFKGTDGSSVSPG

-789 PGKKNAVFKELLIK
+789 PGRENAAFKELLIK

-825 VTHTAGNVTKNIG
+825 VTHTAGSIVKDIA
-838 TDIDIAKI
+838 TDVDVAKI
-846 YFRLADKSDSTDL
+846 YFRLADKSDENDL
-859 KTIKYTVENTR
+859 KKIKFTVKNTR
-870 SSTTENTPNTSFTM
+870 KSSTESASNTSFTM
-884 SPAKDTEFSD
+884 SPAKETEFTD
-894 GYYETIDGKKYYVI
+894 GCYETINGKEYYVI
-908 SLGEIDTEASAAV
+908 TLGERDFENAETALT
-921 SSGRTSKDLPM
+921 GRTTKDLPM
-932 GKTTVTI
+932 GETKITISSNGKT
-939 YVNGVKSTT
+939 SAT
-948 VIFSKPDLDCHTLTA
+948 VILNKPDLDCHTLTA
-963 RPAIGSGSNG
+963 KSLIGGGSYGVNA
-973 YSTTS
+973 TD
-978 FYDTVYYLNNDT
+978 FYDTVYYLNKDT
-990 ESVLLTMNTTQK
+990 KSVVLSMTTKQK
-1002 NEVITVDSYEKTADE
+1002 NEKITVKSYEKTADQ
-1017 NGVSNSVTYNVSD
+1017 NGNPATEETEK
-1030 SDYITISQSTSV
+1030 ITADVKQSTEK
-1042 PYTAWTSEVK
+1042 PYTTWTSEIK

-1065 TSADGK
+1065 TSADG
-1071 VTSADGKGHSEC
+1071 SASSDC

-1095 RLQSYSVTG
+1095 RLQKYSVTG
-1104 PGKETISGFSWSDS
+1104 PGNNKITGFNWADS
-1118 GSPAGVNS
+1118 GKTAGENS
-1126 YVNNFALKAGTGK
+1126 YFNNFDLKDGSGKYSIEVLPMNDNESVAVSVFGTGS
-1139 YTVTAR
+1139 
-1145 PMNNNEKVEVS
+1145 EVS
-1156 VYGTIAEVTALTGS
+1156 KLTDS
-1170 GNVYDLSSADWASNI
+1170 HYDISSDVWSEITKTSAS
-1185 ISTEKASSQDPTY
+1185 TF
-1198 TFDVGSNYRY
+1198 TFDVSTKYRC
-1208 ILVRALVTNGSGSY
+1208 ILVRALVTNGSYS
-1222 MHYYDTLITVN
+1222 HYYDTLITVD
-1233 LETSAGIKVTGKQ
+1233 LETSADIKLTGKQ
-1246 YNNSSKSDFDSF
+1246 YHNSSKSKSDSLNF
-1258 DFSSTEPSK
+1258 PS
-1267 AATNINSNGDIQIDV
+1267 AATNVNSSGDIQLDV
-1282 QKSEKAVWIDG
+1282 QKSAKAKWLDG
-1293 YPEVTVESENI
+1293 YPLIKAADEDI
-1304 TGRVSVDS
+1304 T
-1312 NKNIIIP
+1312 NKVRINSSSKQIVIP
-1319 YSVYKDYTGKT
+1319 YSVYKNYAGNS
-1330 LTITY
+1330 ITVTY
-1335 KARAEL
+1335 GAMAEL
-1341 TSVTE
+1341 ESVTE
-1346 SPSYNIEI
+1346 TPSYSLDIT
-1354 SGLKTVT
+1354 GLETVT
-1361 SYASKSVTN
+1361 VYTPNNKIN
-1370 SYTYVLPSSND
+1370 SYNYVLPSSSK
-1381 AKQLAFRFGSHINDE
+1381 AKQLAFRFGSQINDSS
-1396 GTNWIYTATDKGSK
+1396 TNWIYSASGSGIN

-1422 GSNWGATSY
+1422 GSHWGATSY
-1431 NFSGLHYLVQKGN
+1431 NFSGLHYLVQKG
-1444 DIYLAKL
+1444 DSIYLAKL
-1451 EADTSDS
+1451 EADSSDNNKAVLNKFYQLDVEN
-1458 KKASA
+1458 KKVVDAE
-1463 NTFYLLNASK
+1463 N
-1473 KTLEEKSASELGI
+1473 LGI
-1486 SLSVNAEVCYGGET
+1486 SLSVNAEVCYNGET
-1500 PYLIPY
+1500 PYLV
-1506 LILKA
+1506 LTASVEGA
-1511 DVSGVSKL
+1511 DKL
-1519 GVIMDTLVAPEK
+1519 GVIMDTLVAPESN
-1531 QATDSKADSV
+1531 ATAQDADSV
-1541 TIKEPNNGFEMEGS
+1541 TIKETNNGFEMEGS
-1555 GYKFSVFLK
+1555 DYKFSVFLK

-1577 GAYTDTSGAL
+1577 GPYTGVSGL
-1587 GYLNTVFKQSASGP
+1587 NYLSTVFSNSGSNLP
-1601 ASGVDSAISFSWD
+1601 ANTDSAISFSWD
-1614 LTGSCEKSFR
+1614 LSGSCEKSFR

>member
-21 LGGTSCSNLFDDFLN
+21 LGATSCSNLFDDFLN

-144 CSDGVKE
+144 CSDGVKD

-226 GGEGEPIVFENLPY
+226 GGEGDPIVFENLPY

-302 QISYEPSVKNYATAN
+302 QISYEPSVKNYTTAN
-317 LTSKDNTLYLKAVPS
+317 LTSKDNTVYLKAVPS

-342 AYTAKPVYKYE
+342 SYTAKPVYKYE

-371 IEGPETTKE
+371 IEGPKTTKE
-380 TKKVASAAENKTEVK
+380 TKKVDPDSGNSSNIEEVT
-395 EEASSDGSTT
+395 ASDGSITT
-405 TTTINTVTRKT
+405 TTTSTVTRKT
-416 IVGLDKMEEV
+416 IVGLDKMEEIEA
-426 TPEDISSILLPVEN
+426 EDISSILLPVEN

-543 KEETIYSLVVD
+543 KEETIYSVVVD
-554 EDTDVMIINPALS
+554 EDTDVMIINPTLS

-574 PVSKT
+574 PLSKT
-579 KYSSLTSNDYSVT
+579 KYSELKSNDYSVN
-592 LQGGLQVITFTVTE
+592 LLGGLQVITFTVTE
-606 EGCEPRTYTIYAY
+606 EGCQPRTYTIYAY

-627 EAINYSS
+627 ESIEYSS
-634 YDCVSEKWTEQ
+634 YDCVAGEWTEQ

-667 NGAEESN
+667 NGAVNSN
-674 QAKTYRLNV
+674 QARTYRLNV

-703 HTHIYYYVGDACPA
+703 HTHIYYYVGNECP
-717 ENDSAWGR
+717 
-725 GYLAADSSNEKIFE
+725 AADSSLWGNGYLANQSSNEKLFE
-739 LNNAGVTGVT
+739 LNNDGSAALTS
-749 NLWLKTVSRPYYHS
+749 LWLKTVSRPYYHS
-763 GDFDSTSAASVSPK
+763 GDFDSTSAASVSPR

-789 PGKKNAVFKELLIK
+789 PGRENAAFKELLIK
-803 TVNETGKEDQL
+803 TVNEINKEVTL
-814 HSDLDDAEKNG
+814 YSDLDDAEKNG
-825 VTHTAGNVTKNIG
+825 VTHTAGSIVKDIA
-838 TDIDIAKI
+838 TDVDVAKI
-846 YFRLADKSDSTDL
+846 YFRLADKSDENDL
-859 KTIKYTVENTR
+859 KNIKFTVENTR
-870 SSTTENTPNTSFTM
+870 KSSTNTTPNSAFKMT
-884 SPAKDTEFSD
+884 PAKETEFTG
-894 GYYETIDGKKYYVI
+894 GYFENIDGKIYYVI
-908 SLGEIDTEASAAV
+908 ILGQIESESGDVLT
-921 SSGRTSKDLPM
+921 GRTSNDLPM
-932 GKTTVTI
+932 GETKIRIYTNEKLSGTI
-939 YVNGVKSTT
+939 TLN
-948 VIFSKPDLDCHTLTA
+948 KPDLDCHTLTA
-963 RPAIGSGSNG
+963 KPAIGSGSSYG
-973 YSTTS
+973 VSTTS
-978 FYDTVYYLNNDT
+978 YYDTVYYLNKNT
-990 ESVLLTMNTTQK
+990 ASVVLTMNTTQK
-1002 NEVITVDSYEKTADE
+1002 NEKIEVLSYTKTADQNGLQASESYSIGDE
-1017 NGVSNSVTYNVSD
+1017 N
-1030 SDYITISQSTSV
+1030 YIMLSHSGNV
-1042 PYTAWTSEVK
+1042 PYTQWTSEVK
-1052 NIPVGT
+1052 KIPVGT
-1058 SVVVYKV
+1058 SVVVYRV
-1065 TSADGK
+1065 TNADA
-1071 VTSADGKGHSEC
+1071 TNYTNC

-1104 PGKETISGFSWSDS
+1104 PGKENISGFSWSDS
-1118 GSPAGVNS
+1118 GMSAGEKS
-1126 YVNNFALKAGTGK
+1126 YVNNFTLKAGTGK

-1145 PMNNNEKVEVS
+1145 PMNDNEKVEVS
-1156 VYGTIAEVTALTGS
+1156 VYGRTAEITALTGS
-1170 GNVYDLSSADWASNI
+1170 GNVYDLSSAEWASNI
-1185 ISTEKASSQDPTY
+1185 ISTEKASSKDPTY

-1258 DFSSTEPSK
+1258 DFSSTETAK

-1282 QKSEKAVWIDG
+1282 QKSEKAVWIEG

-1304 TGRVSVDS
+1304 TGRVSVDA
-1312 NKNIIIP
+1312 NKNIVIP
-1319 YSVYKDYTGKT
+1319 YSVYKEYTGKT

-1335 KARAEL
+1335 SARAEL
-1341 TSVTE
+1341 TSVIE
-1346 SPSYNIEI
+1346 SRSYNIKI
-1354 SGLKTVT
+1354 SELKTVT
-1361 SYASKSVTN
+1361 SYSSKTVTN
-1370 SYTYVLPSSND
+1370 NYTYVLPSSSD
-1381 AKQLAFRFGSHINDE
+1381 KKQLAFRFGSQINDE

-1410 TGGVDIVGSLDG
+1410 TGGVDIVGSLNY
-1422 GSNWGATSY
+1422 GSSWGATSY

-1451 EADTSDS
+1451 EADNSDN
-1458 KKASA
+1458 KKAKA
-1463 NTFYLLNASK
+1463 DIFYLLNVSK

-1486 SLSVNAEVCYGGET
+1486 SLSVNAEVCYNGDT
-1500 PYLIPY
+1500 PYL
-1506 LILKA
+1506 LLKA
-1511 DVSGVSKL
+1511 NVSGADKL
-1519 GVIMDTLVAPEK
+1519 GVIMDTLVAPEDK
-1531 QATDSKADSV
+1531 ATNSTADSV
-1541 TIKEPNNGFEMEGS
+1541 SIEETNNGFSMAGD

-1564 NALGVDDVTRFWY
+1564 NALGVDDVSRFWY
-1577 GAYTDTSGAL
+1577 GAYTDNSGAL

-1614 LTGSCEKSFR
+1614 LPYTGQTSKSFR

>member
-21 LGGTSCSNLFDDFLN
+21 LGATSCSNLFDDFLN

-68 DDNKYEITEPAPAPK
+68 DDNKYEITEPAPAPAPK

-302 QISYEPSVKNYATAN
+302 QISYEPSVKNYTTAN

-342 AYTAKPVYKYE
+342 SYTAKPVYKYE
-353 YYQTVTKT
+353 YYQTVTTT
-361 VVKVDANGKL
+361 VVKVDANGRL
-371 IEGPETTKE
+371 IEGPKTTKE
-380 TKKVASAAENKTEVK
+380 TKKVASDSENTSKV
-395 EEASSDGSTT
+395 EEDTASDGSTT
-405 TTTINTVTRKT
+405 TTTTVAVTRKT
-416 IVGLDKMEEV
+416 IVGLDKMEEIEA
-426 TPEDISSILLPVEN
+426 EDISSILLPVEN

-484 YSSEESSEN
+484 YSSEEGSEN

-543 KEETIYSLVVD
+543 KEETIYSVVVD

-579 KYSSLTSNDYSVT
+579 KYSELKSNDYSVN
-592 LQGGLQVITFTVTE
+592 LLGGLQVITFTVTE

-627 EAINYSS
+627 ESINYSS

-657 SMSPSAVSLD
+657 SMSPASVSFT
-667 NGAEESN
+667 NGAEKAG
-674 QAKTYRLNV
+674 QANTYRLSV

-703 HTHIYYYVGDACPA
+703 HTHIYYYVGNECP
-717 ENDSAWGR
+717 
-725 GYLAADSSNEKIFE
+725 AADSSLWGSGYLAGQSSNEKLFE
-739 LNNAGVTGVT
+739 LNNDGNTALTS
-749 NLWLKTVSRPYYHS
+749 LWLKTVSRPYYHS
-763 GDFDSTSAASVSPK
+763 ADFTGSDSASVSPK

-789 PGKKNAVFKELLIK
+789 LGRENAAFKELLIK
-803 TVNETGKEDQL
+803 TVNETGKEEQL

-846 YFRLADKSDSTDL
+846 YFRLADKSDSTDP

-973 YSTTS
+973 YSTTN

-1017 NGVSNSVTYNVSD
+1017 NGVPNSETFDVSD
-1030 SDYITISQSTSV
+1030 SNYITISQSTSV
-1042 PYTAWTSEVK
+1042 PYTVWTSEVK

-1058 SVVVYKV
+1058 SVVVY
-1065 TSADGK
+1065 K

-1118 GSPAGVNS
+1118 GSSAGQNLF
-1126 YVNNFALKAGTGK
+1126 VNNFALKAGTGK

-1145 PMNNNEKVEVS
+1145 PMNDNEKVEVS
-1156 VYGTIAEVTALTGS
+1156 VYGRIAEITALTDS
-1170 GNVYDLSSADWASNI
+1170 GNVYDLSSADWASNE
-1185 ISTEKASSQDPTY
+1185 ISTEKAASQASTY
-1198 TFDVGSNYRY
+1198 TFDVASNYRY

-1258 DFSSTEPSK
+1258 DFSSTEPAK

-1282 QKSEKAVWIDG
+1282 QKSEKAVWIEG

-1312 NKNIIIP
+1312 NKNIVIP
-1319 YSVYKDYTGKT
+1319 YDVYKEYTGKT

-1341 TSVTE
+1341 TSVIE

-1361 SYASKSVTN
+1361 SYSSKTVTN
-1370 SYTYVLPSSND
+1370 NYTYVLPSSSDKN
-1381 AKQLAFRFGSHINDE
+1381 QLAFRFGSHINDSS
-1396 GTNWIYTATDKGSK
+1396 TNWIYTATDKGSK
-1410 TGGVDIVGSLDG
+1410 TGGVDIVGSLNY

-1431 NFSGLHYLVQKGN
+1431 NFSGLHYLVQKGSS
-1444 DIYLAKL
+1444 IYLAKL
-1451 EADTSDS
+1451 EADSFDN
-1458 KKASA
+1458 KKAKA
-1463 NTFYLLNASK
+1463 DIFYQLNASK

-1486 SLSVNAEVCYGGET
+1486 SLSVNAEVCYDGET
-1500 PYLIPY
+1500 PY

-1519 GVIMDTLVAPEK
+1519 GVIMDTLVAPE
-1531 QATDSKADSV
+1531 DSANSAAADQV
-1541 TIKEPNNGFEMEGS
+1541 KIEKTNNGFKMEGS

-1564 NALGVDDVTRFWY
+1564 NALGVDDVSRFWY

-1614 LTGSCEKSFR
+1614 LPYTGQASKSFR

>member
-21 LGGTSCSNLFDDFLN
+21 LGATSCSNLFDDFLN

-294 ESDGFNNN
+294 ESDGFNKN
-302 QISYEPSVKNYATAN
+302 QISYEPSVKNYKTAN
-317 LTSKDNTLYLKAVPS
+317 LTSKDNTVYLKAVPS

-342 AYTAKPVYKYE
+342 SYTAKPVYKYE

-371 IEGPETTKE
+371 IEGPKTTKE
-380 TKKVASAAENKTEVK
+380 TKKVASDSENTSKV
-395 EEASSDGSTT
+395 EEDTASDGSTT
-405 TTTINTVTRKT
+405 TTTTVAVTRKT
-416 IVGLDKMEEV
+416 IVGLDKMEEIEA
-426 TPEDISSILLPVEN
+426 EDISSILLPVEN

-527 NKTKIETQAA
+527 NKTKVETQAA

-543 KEETIYSLVVD
+543 KEETIYSVVVD
-554 EDTDVMIINPALS
+554 EDTDVMIINPTLS

-579 KYSSLTSNDYSVT
+579 KYSELKSNDYSVN
-592 LQGGLQVITFTVTE
+592 LLGGLQVITFTVTE
-606 EGCEPRTYTIYAY
+606 EGCQPRTYTIYAY

-627 EAINYSS
+627 ESINYSS

-645 SMASANYEAGLT
+645 SMASANYETGLT
-657 SMSPSAVSLD
+657 AMTPAAVKLI
-667 NGAEESN
+667 NGAVKSEN
-674 QAKTYRLNV
+674 ANTYKLNV

-703 HTHIYYYVGDACPA
+703 HTHIYYYVGNECP
-717 ENDSAWGR
+717 
-725 GYLAADSSNEKIFE
+725 AADSSLWGNGYLANQSSNEKLFE
-739 LNNAGVTGVT
+739 LNNDGNTALTS
-749 NLWLKTVSRPYYHS
+749 LWLKTVSRPYYHS
-763 GDFDSTSAASVSPK
+763 GDFKGTDGSSVSPG

-789 PGKKNAVFKELLIK
+789 PGRENAAFKELLIK
-803 TVNETGKEDQL
+803 TVNEINKEVTL
-814 HSDLDDAEKNG
+814 YSDLDDAEKNG
-825 VTHTAGNVTKNIG
+825 VTHTAGSIVKDIA
-838 TDIDIAKI
+838 TDVDVAKI
-846 YFRLADKSDSTDL
+846 YFRLADKSDENDL
-859 KTIKYTVENTR
+859 KNIKFTVENTR
-870 SSTTENTPNTSFTM
+870 KSSTNTTPNSAFKMT
-884 SPAKDTEFSD
+884 PAKETEFTG
-894 GYYETIDGKKYYVI
+894 GYFENIDGKIYYVI
-908 SLGEIDTEASAAV
+908 ILGQIESESAETALT
-921 SSGRTSKDLPM
+921 GRTSNDLPM
-932 GKTTVTI
+932 GETKITI
-939 YVNGVKSTT
+939 YTNDKNSAT
-948 VIFSKPDLDCHTLTA
+948 VILNKPDLNCYTLTA
-963 RPAIGSGSNG
+963 KSLIGGGSYGVNA
-973 YSTTS
+973 TD
-978 FYDTVYYLNNDT
+978 FYDTVYYLNKDT
-990 ESVLLTMNTTQK
+990 PSVVLSMTTKQK
-1002 NEVITVDSYEKTADE
+1002 NEKITVESYTKTADQ
-1017 NGVSNSVTYNVSD
+1017 NGNPATKETEQ
-1030 SDYITISQSTSV
+1030 ITADVKQSSEK
-1042 PYTAWTSEVK
+1042 PYTTWTSEIK

-1065 TSADGK
+1065 TSADG
-1071 VTSADGKGHSEC
+1071 SASSDC

-1118 GSPAGVNS
+1118 GSSAGVNS
-1126 YVNNFALKAGTGK
+1126 YVNNFSLRAGTGK
-1139 YTVTAR
+1139 YTVTVR
-1145 PMNNNEKVEVS
+1145 PMNDNEKVEVS
-1156 VYGTIAEVTALTGS
+1156 VYGTVDEIRELTDAVYSTDGWSEITNTA
-1170 GNVYDLSSADWASNI
+1170 AAS
-1185 ISTEKASSQDPTY
+1185 TY
-1198 TFDVGSNYRY
+1198 TFDVASNYRY
-1208 ILVRALVTNGSGSY
+1208 ILVRALVTNGSY
-1222 MHYYDTLITVN
+1222 KHYYDTLITVD
-1233 LETSAGIKVTGKQ
+1233 LETTTGITAVGKQ
-1246 YNNSSKSDFDSF
+1246 YYNKEKNKSYSLELSTSK
-1258 DFSSTEPSK
+1258 T

-1282 QKSEKAVWIDG
+1282 QKSEKAVWIEG

-1304 TGRVSVDS
+1304 TGRVSVDA
-1312 NKNIIIP
+1312 NKNIVIP
-1319 YSVYKDYTGKT
+1319 YSVYKEYTGKT

-1335 KARAEL
+1335 SARAEL

-1361 SYASKSVTN
+1361 SYSSKTVTN

-1451 EADTSDS
+1451 EADNSDN
-1458 KKASA
+1458 KKAKA
-1463 NTFYLLNASK
+1463 DIFYQLNASK

-1486 SLSVNAEVCYGGET
+1486 SLSVNAEVCCNGNT
-1500 PYLIPY
+1500 PYL
-1506 LILKA
+1506 LLKA
-1511 DVSGVSKL
+1511 NISGANKL
-1519 GVIMDTLVAPEK
+1519 GVIMDTLVAPESN
-1531 QATDSKADSV
+1531 ATAQDADSV
-1541 TIKEPNNGFEMEGS
+1541 TIKETNNGFSMTGD

-1564 NALGVDDVTRFWY
+1564 NALGVDDVSRFWY

-1614 LTGSCEKSFR
+1614 LSGSCEKSFR

>member
-21 LGGTSCSNLFDDFLN
+21 LGATSCSNLFDDFLN

-294 ESDGFNNN
+294 ESDGFNKN
-302 QISYEPSVKNYATAN
+302 QISYEPSVKDYETSI

-353 YYQTVTKT
+353 YYQTVTT
-361 VVKVDANGKL
+361 TTVKVDANGKL

-426 TPEDISSILLPVEN
+426 TPVDISSILLPVEN

-452 YGVTKVTVR
+452 YGVTKVTAKVC
-461 VSSYDKTNPLEDIY
+461 SYDKTNPLEDIY

-484 YSSEESSEN
+484 YSSEEGSEN

-527 NKTKIETQAA
+527 NKTKVETQAA
-537 VNFTFD
+537 VNFTFN
-543 KEETIYSLVVD
+543 KEETIYSVVVD

-703 HTHIYYYVGDACPA
+703 HTHIYYYVGNECP
-717 ENDSAWGR
+717 
-725 GYLAADSSNEKIFE
+725 AADSSLWGNGYLANQSSNEKLFE

-789 PGKKNAVFKELLIK
+789 PGRENAAFKELLIK
-803 TVNETGKEDQL
+803 TVNETGKEEQL

-825 VTHTAGNVTKNIG
+825 VTHTAGSIVKDIA
-838 TDIDIAKI
+838 TDVDVAKI
-846 YFRLADKSDSTDL
+846 YFRLADKSDSTDP

-908 SLGEIDTEASAAV
+908 SLGEIDTEASAEV

-939 YVNGVKSTT
+939 DVNGAKSTT
-948 VIFSKPDLDCHTLTA
+948 VIFNKPDLDCHTLTA
-963 RPAIGSGSNG
+963 IPKIGSGSNG

-1002 NEVITVDSYEKTADE
+1002 NEVITVDSYKKTADE
-1017 NGVSNSVTYNVSD
+1017 NGVSNSEIYDVSD
-1030 SDYITISQSTSV
+1030 SNYITISQSTSV

-1071 VTSADGKGHSEC
+1071 GHSEC

-1104 PGKETISGFSWSDS
+1104 PGKENISGFSWSDS
-1118 GSPAGVNS
+1118 GMSAGEKS
-1126 YVNNFALKAGTGK
+1126 YVNNFSLRAGTGK

-1145 PMNNNEKVEVS
+1145 PMNDNEKVEVS
-1156 VYGTIAEVTALTGS
+1156 VYGTEDEIRELTDAVYSTDGWSEITNTA
-1170 GNVYDLSSADWASNI
+1170 AAS
-1185 ISTEKASSQDPTY
+1185 TY

-1246 YNNSSKSDFDSF
+1246 YNNRSKSDFDSF
-1258 DFSSTEPSK
+1258 DFSSTEPAK

-1282 QKSEKAVWIDG
+1282 QKSEKAVWIED
-1293 YPEVTVESENI
+1293 YPKVTVANEDI
-1304 TGRVSVDS
+1304 TGRVSVDA
-1312 NKNIIIP
+1312 NKNIVIP
-1319 YSVYKDYTGKT
+1319 YDVYKEYTGKT

-1361 SYASKSVTN
+1361 SYSSKTVTN

-1381 AKQLAFRFGSHINDE
+1381 AKQLAFRFGSHINDSS
-1396 GTNWIYTATDKGSK
+1396 TNWIYNANATDSGSK

-1451 EADTSDS
+1451 EADPSDN
-1458 KKASA
+1458 KTASA
-1463 NTFYLLNASK
+1463 KTFYQLNASK

-1486 SLSVNAEVCYGGET
+1486 SLSVNAEVCYDGET
-1500 PYLIPY
+1500 PYLM
-1506 LILKA
+1506 LKA

-1519 GVIMDTLVAPEK
+1519 GVIMDTLVAPENK
-1531 QATDSKADSV
+1531 ATDSNADSV
-1541 TIKEPNNGFEMEGS
+1541 NITETNNGFKMEGS

-1564 NALGVDDVTRFWY
+1564 NALGVDDVSRFWY
-1577 GAYTDTSGAL
+1577 GAYTDNSGAL

-1614 LTGSCEKSFR
+1614 LPYTGQASKSFR